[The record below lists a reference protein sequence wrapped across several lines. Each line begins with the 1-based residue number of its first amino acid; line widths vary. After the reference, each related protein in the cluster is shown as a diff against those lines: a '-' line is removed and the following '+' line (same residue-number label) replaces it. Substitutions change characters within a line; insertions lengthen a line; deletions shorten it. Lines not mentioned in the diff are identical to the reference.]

1 MASSLPLFSVSL
13 AFDLVEEVVGVIEEI
28 FRVVGPLVVDAG
40 VVVDAEESP
49 LVLFDAPASR
59 EKHLTAALLDSIT

>member
-1 MASSLPLFSVSL
+1 MPCSPLFSL
-13 AFDLVEEVVGVIEEI
+13 AFDLVEEVVGVIEEV